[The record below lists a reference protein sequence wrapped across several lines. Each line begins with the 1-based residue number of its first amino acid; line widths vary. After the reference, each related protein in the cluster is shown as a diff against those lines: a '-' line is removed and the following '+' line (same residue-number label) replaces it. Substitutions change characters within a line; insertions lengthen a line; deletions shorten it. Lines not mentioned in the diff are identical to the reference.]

1 MREIILACFR
11 KLPNGK
17 KEYINKSSFVIYKN
31 KMIVELATNFLYD
44 FIWIQAD
51 KELHWQFDNSKPVQ
65 TSTLIYDLPQETN
78 K

>member
-1 MREIILACFR
+1 
-11 KLPNGK
+11 
-17 KEYINKSSFVIYKN
+17 
-31 KMIVELATNFLYD
+31 MIVELATNFLYD

-51 KELHWQFDNSKPVQ
+51 KELYWQFDNSKPVQ